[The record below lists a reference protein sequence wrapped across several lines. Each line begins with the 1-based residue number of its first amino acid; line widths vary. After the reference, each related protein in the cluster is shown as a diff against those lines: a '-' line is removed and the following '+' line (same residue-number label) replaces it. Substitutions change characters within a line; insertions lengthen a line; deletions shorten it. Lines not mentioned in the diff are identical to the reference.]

1 MPIALDFF
9 VHYAYGILFLWVLVE
24 QLGVPIP
31 SVPLLIATGT
41 LTATHR
47 LHAIPAMLSI
57 LGACAIADSMWFFA
71 GVRYGGRVV
80 RLVCRLSLEA
90 SACVRKTEGYFG
102 RHGATTLLF
111 AKFVPGLS
119 AVAPPIAGQSGMS
132 YMRFLAYDLL
142 GSLIWAS
149 AYVFGG
155 RFFGDVVKR
164 FTPLFHFLA
173 HFGLLLFVLALLGFI
188 ARRIWKQRAFLQ
200 DLRDAGITGPEL
212 NAMVQSAASNSTK
225 PPFIVDLRHP
235 LDYLPDPRVLPS
247 AVRISPTD
255 LEKHRDLLPRDMD
268 VILYC
273 TCPNDE
279 TSANLARRLQKLG
292 VHRVRPL
299 RGGFEGWRDA
309 GLPLSAYDAAAP
321 RDMAPDLVEAA
332 AV

>member
-9 VHYAYGILFLWVLVE
+9 VQYAYGILFLWVLVE
-24 QLGVPIP
+24 QLGVPVP
-31 SVPLLIATGT
+31 SVPLLIVTGT

-47 LHAIPAMLSI
+47 VHALPAMAAI
-57 LGACAIADSMWFFA
+57 LAACAFADSMWYFA

-102 RHGATTLLF
+102 RHGAVTLLF

-132 YMRFLAYDLL
+132 YPRFLAFDLA
-142 GSLIWAS
+142 GSLIWSS

-155 RFFGDVVKR
+155 RFFGDIAKR
-164 FTPLFHFLA
+164 YAPFFHFLA
-173 HFGLLLFVLALLGFI
+173 RFGLVLFVLALLAFM
-188 ARRIWKQRAFLQ
+188 ARRVWLQRAFLQ
-200 DLRDAGITGPEL
+200 QLRDAGITAPEL
-212 NAMVQSAASNSTK
+212 QAMLNSAEQNSSK

-235 LDYLPDPRVLPS
+235 LDYLPDPRVLPT

-279 TSANLARRLQKLG
+279 TSATLAKRLQKLG

-309 GLPLSAYDAAAP
+309 GLPLSAYDASAP
-321 RDMAPDLVEAA
+321 RDIAPALVEVAA
-332 AV
+332 F

>member
-24 QLGVPIP
+24 QLGVPVP
-31 SVPLLIATGT
+31 SVPLLIAAGT

-47 LHAIPAMLSI
+47 IHTVPAMLAI
-57 LGACAIADSMWFFA
+57 LLACAAADSLWYLA
-71 GVRYGGRVV
+71 GKRYGGRVV

-90 SACVRKTEGYFG
+90 SACVRKTESYFG
-102 RHGATTLLF
+102 KHGATTLLF

-119 AVAPPIAGQSGMS
+119 AVAPPIAGQTGMS
-132 YMRFLAYDLL
+132 FGRFLAYDMA

-155 RFFGDVVKR
+155 RFFGDLAKR
-164 FTPLFHFLA
+164 SAPFFHFLA
-173 HFGLLLFVLALLGFI
+173 RFGVLFFALALLGFVL
-188 ARRIWKQRAFLQ
+188 RRIWTQRAFLKN
-200 DLRDAGITGPEL
+200 LRDAGVTGDEL
-212 NAMVQSAASNSTK
+212 QGMMQIAEASGGK
-225 PPFIVDLRHP
+225 QPFIVDLRHP
-235 LDYLPDPRVLPS
+235 LDYLPDPRVLPG
-247 AVRISPTD
+247 AVRISPAE
-255 LEKHRDLLPRDMD
+255 LEKRCDLLPRDTD

-279 TSANLARRLQKLG
+279 TSAHLARRLHKLG

-309 GLPLSAYDAAAP
+309 GFPLMAYDGAAP
-321 RDMAPDLVEAA
+321 RELAPALVEAVA
-332 AV
+332 G

>member
-24 QLGVPIP
+24 QLGVPVP
-31 SVPLLIATGT
+31 SVPLLVATGS

-47 LHAIPAMLSI
+47 LHTVPAMLVI
-57 LGACAIADSMWFFA
+57 LLACAIADSMWYFA

-102 RHGATTLLF
+102 KHGAVTLLF

-132 YMRFLAYDLL
+132 YARFLAYDLA
-142 GSLIWAS
+142 GSLIWSS

-164 FTPLFHFLA
+164 SAPLLHFLA
-173 HFGLLLFVLALLGFI
+173 RFGVLLFAIALLTFV

-212 NAMVQSAASNSTK
+212 NTMLQSAAANSNK
-225 PPFIVDLRHP
+225 APFIVDLRHP
-235 LDYLPDPRVLPS
+235 LDYLPDPRVLPG
-247 AVRISPTD
+247 ALRISPAD
-255 LEKHRDLLPRDMD
+255 LEKHKDLLPRDMD

-279 TSANLARRLQKLG
+279 TSATLAKRLQKLG

-309 GLPLSAYDAAAP
+309 GLPLAAYDSAGSRSIAPALIEVAAS
-321 RDMAPDLVEAA
+321 
-332 AV
+332 

>member
-1 MPIALDFF
+1 MPIALEFF
-9 VHYAYGILFLWVLVE
+9 VHYAYAILFLWVLVE
-24 QLGVPIP
+24 QLGVPVP

-47 LHAIPAMLSI
+47 LHTVPAMLSI
-57 LGACAIADSMWFFA
+57 LAACAVADSLWYFA

-90 SACVRKTEGYFG
+90 STCVRKTEGYFG
-102 RHGATTLLF
+102 RHGAVTLLF

-119 AVAPPIAGQSGMS
+119 AVAPPIAGQTGMS
-132 YMRFLAYDLL
+132 YTRFLAYDLL
-142 GSLIWAS
+142 GSLIWSS
-149 AYVFGG
+149 AYIFGG
-155 RFFGDVVKR
+155 RFFGDIAKR
-164 FTPLFHFLA
+164 SAPFFHFLA
-173 HFGLLLFVLALLGFI
+173 RFGLLLFVLALLSFVV
-188 ARRIWKQRAFLQ
+188 RRIWKQRAFLR

-212 NAMVQSAASNSTK
+212 NAMLQSAASNNTK
-225 PPFIVDLRHP
+225 VPFIVDLRHP
-235 LDYLPDPRVLPS
+235 LDYLPDPRVLPN

-255 LEKHRDLLPRDMD
+255 LEKHRDLLPRDID

-279 TSANLARRLQKLG
+279 TSATLAKRLQKLG

-309 GLPLSAYDAAAP
+309 GLPLTTYDEAKPHLTAP
-321 RDMAPDLVEAA
+321 ELVETA